1 MTEYLWT
8 KGSSK
13 CIEIVFK
20 TLKRYFLIPDD
31 AVDRRKLG
39 FFFNFLKNERIVN
52 LCFDVLSDTMQRW
65 WWNHLNLETD
75 DFCHFFFTMLL
86 DY

>member
-1 MTEYLWT
+1 MTGCECLWR

-13 CIEIVFK
+13 CMKIVFK
-20 TLKRYFLIPDD
+20 TLKRYFPIPDD

-52 LCFDVLSDTMQRW
+52 L
-65 WWNHLNLETD
+65 
-75 DFCHFFFTMLL
+75 
-86 DY
+86 